1 MIVTERLTSLGLI
14 RHYSN
19 RGMMI
24 KQIQTGEVF
33 PEAVDPIDSI
43 YTYKETNTPINNEY
57 LTAQQ
62 ALDVIFG
69 GIDDGA
75 V

>member
-1 MIVTERLTSLGLI
+1 MIITERIESLQLI
-14 RHYSN
+14 RRYSDK
-19 RGMMI
+19 GMFI

-33 PEAVDPIDSI
+33 PEAVDPIDSKF
-43 YTYKETNTPINNEY
+43 TYKETNVSIPTEH
-57 LTAQQ
+57 LSAQE

-69 GIDDGA
+69 GNDGT

>member
-1 MIVTERLTSLGLI
+1 MIVTQRIESLGLV
-14 RHYSN
+14 RHFSN

-33 PEAVDPIDSI
+33 PEAVDPIDSKF
-43 YTYKETNTPINNEY
+43 TYKETNVSIPTEH
-57 LTAQQ
+57 LSAQE

-69 GIDDGA
+69 GNDGT

>member
-1 MIVTERLTSLGLI
+1 MIKTERIESLQLI
-14 RHYSN
+14 RRYSDK
-19 RGMMI
+19 GMFI

-33 PEAVDPIDSI
+33 PEAVDPIDSKF
-43 YTYKETNTPINNEY
+43 TYKETNVSIPTEH
-57 LTAQQ
+57 LSAQE

-69 GIDDGA
+69 GNDGT

>member
-1 MIVTERLTSLGLI
+1 MIVTERIESLRLI
-14 RHYSN
+14 RRYSN
-19 RGMMI
+19 KGMFI

-33 PEAVDPIDSI
+33 PEAVDPIDSKF
-43 YTYKETNTPINNEY
+43 TYKETNVSIPTEH
-57 LTAQQ
+57 LSAQE

-69 GIDDGA
+69 GNDGT